1 MCLAEVQSTS
11 QSLTEL
17 SLSQLRG
24 RQGSIVLLGI
34 VLVCTYVCM
43 YIAPD
48 YSIQC
53 LVKSKAGKSIS
64 YHKDAFNYESSE
76 I

>member
-17 SLSQLRG
+17 SLSQLT
-24 RQGSIVLLGI
+24 RQARQYSITGY
-34 VLVCTYVCM
+34 CTGMYLCM

-53 LVKSKAGKSIS
+53 LVKSKAGEGVSC
-64 YHKDAFNYESSE
+64 HKDTLIAN
-76 I
+76 